1 MNNKSPNVYGFN
13 VSYKD
18 NLDLLRKVLIL
29 NATSTNINKG
39 KNYLRPKLVDV
50 LSFYILYDYSKET
63 KDLIIESLKIKG
75 TNLNQINSE
84 LTRKGYLI
92 KDYFNYRR
100 KTLSEELIALK
111 KYFLEEDTSKIFLI
125 KFNEKK

>member
-50 LSFYILYDYSKET
+50 LSFYILYDYSKDT
-63 KDLIIESLKIKG
+63 KDLIMDSIGITSK
-75 TNLNQINSE
+75 NLNQINSE
-84 LTRKGYLI
+84 LTRKQYLI
-92 KDYFNYRR
+92 RDKYNSRIKY
-100 KTLSEELIALK
+100 LSEELKSLK
-111 KYFLEEDTSKIFLI
+111 KYFLEEETSKLFLI
-125 KFNEKK
+125 KFNEQK